1 MPKRLLALL
10 VLSISALAA
19 CGGPPPQR
27 VAIPKADIA
36 DKQRISYR
44 TVELREVS
52 LPSYAA
58 AEEIYIADESG
69 LLNSREGLLWAD
81 DPSRAI
87 TLEIS
92 RHLAQVTGAQV
103 ASEPWPFEDR
113 AQATVEIRVE
123 EILAQSD
130 GTFRLAG
137 QYFVSTETGR
147 DRARL
152 FDLSVPIDGMDTVA
166 GIAQAR
172 GQAVRNLVVEIARS
186 GLR

>member
-1 MPKRLLALL
+1 MPKRILSLLLL
-10 VLSISALAA
+10 SLPILAA

-27 VAIPKADIA
+27 VAIPKAEIA
-36 DKQRISYR
+36 EKIGISYR

-52 LPSYAA
+52 LPSYAS
-58 AEEIYIADESG
+58 AEEIYVADEAG

-92 RHLAQVTGAQV
+92 RQLAQVTGAQV
-103 ASEPWPFEDR
+103 ASEPWPFEEP
-113 AQATVEIRVE
+113 AQARVE
-123 EILAQSD
+123 VRIEDILAQSN

-152 FDLSVPIDGMDTVA
+152 FDLTVPINGMDTVA

-172 GQAVRNLVVEIARS
+172 GQAVRRLVVEIARS

>member
-1 MPKRLLALL
+1 MPKRNVALL
-10 VLSISALAA
+10 FATVSILAA

-27 VAIPKADIA
+27 VPVPKAEIA
-36 DKQRISYR
+36 EQMRISYR

-52 LPSYAA
+52 LPSYASV
-58 AEEIYIADESG
+58 EEIFIADETG
-69 LLNSREGLLWAD
+69 LLTSREGLLWAD
-81 DPSRAI
+81 EPSRAI

-92 RHLAQVTGAQV
+92 RQLAQVTGAKV
-103 ASEPWPFEDR
+103 ASEPWPFDEP
-113 AQATVEIRVE
+113 AQARVE
-123 EILAQSD
+123 VRVEDILAQNN

-152 FDLSVPIDGMDTVA
+152 FDLTVPIDGVDTVA

-172 GQAVRNLVVEIARS
+172 AQAVRNLVIEIARS

>member
-1 MPKRLLALL
+1 MPKSLLPPLLLA
-10 VLSISALAA
+10 VAFLAA

-27 VAIPKADIA
+27 VAIPKAEIA

-58 AEEIYIADESG
+58 AEEIYIADEAG

-103 ASEPWPFEDR
+103 ASEPWPFEEP
-113 AQATVEIRVE
+113 AQAIVEIRVE
-123 EILAQSD
+123 DILAQSN

-137 QYFVSTETGR
+137 QYFVATETGR

-152 FDLSVPIDGMDTVA
+152 FDLSVPIEGVDTVA
-166 GIAQAR
+166 GIAKAR
-172 GQAVRNLVVEIARS
+172 GQAVRNLVIEIARA

>member
-1 MPKRLLALL
+1 MPKSFLALL
-10 VLSISALAA
+10 VFSASVLAA

-27 VAIPKADIA
+27 VAVPKAEVA

-44 TVELREVS
+44 TVELRDVS

-69 LLNSREGLLWAD
+69 LLNTREGLLWAD

-92 RHLAQVTGAQV
+92 RQLAQVTGAQV
-103 ASEPWPFEDR
+103 ASEPWPFEEP
-113 AQATVEIRVE
+113 AQARVEIRVE
-123 EILAQSD
+123 DILAQSD

-137 QYFVSTETGR
+137 QYFVSTENGR

-152 FDLSVPIDGMDTVA
+152 FDLSVPIDGIDTVA

-172 GQAVRNLVVEIARS
+172 GQAVRNLVLEIARS